1 MSENQP
7 LEHQQSENDSLNVR
21 EKGVNRS
28 EIEGA
33 ISEIVVA
40 NSPTAMENGKTGSAS
55 SAGAND
61 EKRIRPAAGLDNIDD
76 EPESVSCASETEC
89 QESQSIAATTVSA
102 EAQAAEATGTT
113 GSEAIP
119 APPAKREGIGK
130 TFGIVAVLS
139 FLSKFFGLAR
149 DIVILGAFGAAA
161 DAYNYACLFTNNI
174 LVLFGGLGGPFHS
187 TSVAILSARKSEE
200 AARDLVG
207 QLLFITS
214 ATLCVLTV
222 LMWTFA
228 PQLVALV
235 VPAQELSQPDR
246 LRLWGEIVPILRI
259 MSPLAMIAGLVG
271 LGAGI
276 SNSYKEFFWPSLSPA
291 VANIAIIAA
300 VLLWWLVPGVSRD
313 TGAQLQGMAMS
324 AFSALQA
331 MNAKE
336 GMERIGSILQCFLWL
351 PMTGL
356 LILGVGTLIG
366 AVGQLGV
373 QLPGMLR
380 AKPRFTNFKFAPGL
394 KEYLIMLGP
403 AAISTSVGQINV
415 YIDSFFVSSLE
426 PGSMSAI
433 VNANRLIQ
441 LPLGVLLTAMLVPIL
456 PRFTE
461 QIAAGQVDEMK
472 KELSK
477 SLRIVWFLVIPLVTM
492 LLAIPDPIVK
502 LLFERGQFG
511 EEMRYLVV
519 TALMFLVPQ
528 AFFYIPRDLVTRAFY
543 AHQDSNTPFR
553 VGLCAIAV
561 KFIANYV
568 LVVMLGFGVG
578 GITLSTTLVTV
589 FNMVLL
595 SHLLRKRIGPL
606 GITKL
611 IRPAFIMLAASC
623 IAGVITHYTQEWLLK
638 YVPLQ
643 QIIGSFASLLV
654 SIGVACGLGLAM
666 YGLICLGLKL
676 DEPKLALAKL
686 QSTTKRFRR

>member
-1 MSENQP
+1 MSE
-7 LEHQQSENDSLNVR
+7 S
-21 EKGVNRS
+21 
-28 EIEGA
+28 
-33 ISEIVVA
+33 
-40 NSPTAMENGKTGSAS
+40 
-55 SAGAND
+55 
-61 EKRIRPAAGLDNIDD
+61 
-76 EPESVSCASETEC
+76 
-89 QESQSIAATTVSA
+89 
-102 EAQAAEATGTT
+102 AQAGDGTVT
-113 GSEAIP
+113 AGGESDSAK
-119 APPAKREGIGK
+119 PAKREGIGK

-149 DIVILGAFGAAA
+149 DIVVLGAFGAAA

-187 TSVAILSARKSEE
+187 TSVSILSARKTEE

-214 ATLCVLTV
+214 ASLCAITI
-222 LMWTFA
+222 LMWIFA

-235 VPAQELSQPDR
+235 VPAQELSEPDR
-246 LRLWGEIVPILRI
+246 LRLWAEIVPILRI
-259 MSPLAMIAGLVG
+259 MSPMVLIAGLVG

-291 VANIAIIAA
+291 VANIAIIVA

-313 TGAQLQGMAMS
+313 AGAHLAGMAGS
-324 AFSALQA
+324 CL
-331 MNAKE
+331 
-336 GMERIGSILQCFLWL
+336 GMMQKLSSGTGFWQISSILQCFLWM
-351 PMTGL
+351 PIAGL
-356 LILGVGTLIG
+356 LILGVGTLVG
-366 AVGQLGV
+366 AIGQLFV
-373 QLPGMLR
+373 QLPGMMR
-380 AKPRFTNFKFAPGL
+380 AKPRFSNFKLTAGL

-403 AAISTSVGQINV
+403 ATISTSVGQINV

-461 QIAAGQVDEMK
+461 QIASGEVEEMK

-492 LLAIPDPIVK
+492 LLAIPEPIVK

-543 AHQDSNTPFR
+543 AHQDSTTPFR
-553 VGLCAIAV
+553 VGMCAIFV

-568 LVVMLGFGVG
+568 LVAMMGMGVG

-589 FNMVLL
+589 FNMFLL
-595 SHLLRKRIGPL
+595 SHLLRRRIGPL
-606 GITKL
+606 GITRL
-611 IRPAFIMLAASC
+611 FRPAIIMLVAS
-623 IAGVITHYTQEWLLK
+623 
-638 YVPLQ
+638 
-643 QIIGSFASLLV
+643 
-654 SIGVACGLGLAM
+654 GLA
-666 YGLICLGLKL
+666 G
-676 DEPKLALAKL
+676 
-686 QSTTKRFRR
+686 

>member
-1 MSENQP
+1 MSENEP
-7 LEHQQSENDSLNVR
+7 VEHPQGENDSLNVS
-21 EKGVNRS
+21 ETGVS
-28 EIEGA
+28 KIETQGA
-33 ISEIVVA
+33 SIEIVVA
-40 NSPTAMENGKTGSAS
+40 GDSTAMDKGKTDSAIGAS
-55 SAGAND
+55 DHDTSLVAGPRGD
-61 EKRIRPAAGLDNIDD
+61 
-76 EPESVSCASETEC
+76 ESVDVLSCGSETEC
-89 QESQSIAATTVSA
+89 LESQSIAAPVVS
-102 EAQAAEATGTT
+102 ESAQAGDGTVT
-113 GSEAIP
+113 AGGESDSAK
-119 APPAKREGIGK
+119 PAKREGIGK

-149 DIVILGAFGAAA
+149 DIVVLGAFGAAA

-187 TSVAILSARKSEE
+187 TSVSILSARKTEE

-214 ATLCVLTV
+214 ASLCAITI
-222 LMWTFA
+222 LMWIFA

-235 VPAQELSQPDR
+235 VPAQELSEPDR
-246 LRLWGEIVPILRI
+246 LRLWAEIVPILRI
-259 MSPLAMIAGLVG
+259 MSPMVLIAGLVG

-291 VANIAIIAA
+291 VANIAIIVA

-313 TGAQLQGMAMS
+313 AGAHLAGMAGS
-324 AFSALQA
+324 CL
-331 MNAKE
+331 
-336 GMERIGSILQCFLWL
+336 GMMQQLSSGTVHPGFGQISSILQCFLWM
-351 PMTGL
+351 PIAGL
-356 LILGVGTLIG
+356 LILGVGTLVG
-366 AVGQLGV
+366 AIGQLFV
-373 QLPGMLR
+373 QLPGMMR
-380 AKPRFTNFKFAPGL
+380 AKPRFSNFKLTAGL

-403 AAISTSVGQINV
+403 ATISTSVGQINV

-461 QIAAGQVDEMK
+461 QIASGEVEEMK

-492 LLAIPDPIVK
+492 LLAIPEPIVK

-543 AHQDSNTPFR
+543 AHQDSTTPFR
-553 VGLCAIAV
+553 VGMCAIFV

-568 LVVMLGFGVG
+568 LVAMMGMGVG

-589 FNMVLL
+589 FNMFLL
-595 SHLLRKRIGPL
+595 SHLLRRRIGPL
-606 GITKL
+606 GITRL
-611 IRPAFIMLAASC
+611 FRPAIIMLVASGL
-623 IAGVITHYTQEWLLK
+623 AGILTHFSQEWLLE
-638 YVPLQ
+638 YLPLKQ
-643 QIIGSFASLLV
+643 LLGSFASLLV
-654 SIGVACGLGLAM
+654 SIGVACILGLSL
-666 YGLICLGLKL
+666 YGLVCLALKL
-676 DEPKLALAKL
+676 EEPKLALAKVK
-686 QSTTKRFRR
+686 SRFKR